1 MSDED
6 IDREAVLMR
15 AYGNQTEIIIDR
27 ESAQKLSNAS
37 TESYKINQARN

>member
-6 IDREAVLMR
+6 IDKEAVLMR

-27 ESAQKLSNAS
+27 ESTNTS
-37 TESYKINQARN
+37 TGHSIRHPG

>member
-6 IDREAVLMR
+6 IDKEAVLMR

-27 ESAQKLSNAS
+27 ESTNTS
-37 TESYKINQARN
+37 TLHGLRGLD